1 MPESASERSRRL
13 PPLESVR
20 VFEAVVRRGSTVSA
34 AAELGLTHGAVSRRV
49 HALEEHLGAVL
60 LARGRGGRLVP
71 TEAGEK
77 FAGAARQALAALAEA
92 AAVAS
97 GDDTRRRAIRITTT
111 SSIAALWLVPRLHRF
126 RAQYR
131 GFEVWV
137 YETQSLIEP
146 SAASGM
152 DLALRMGSGR
162 WPGVRAEPLMSDE
175 LVPVCAPALATRL
188 RDPADLAAAVL
199 LHDEDPAASWWHWT
213 EAAGLGRPAWA
224 ARGPRLAAG
233 FLLLQAAAAGEGVA
247 LVPARL
253 AARFLA
259 DGRLRAPFAL
269 RVSLGTLYWLVRPS
283 RSTLSPAL
291 RAFTTWLRAE
301 ARASSP

>member
-1 MPESASERSRRL
+1 
-13 PPLESVR
+13 VR

-34 AAELGLTHGAVSRRV
+34 ASELGLTHGAVSRRV
-49 HALEEHLGAVL
+49 HALEAHLETVL
-60 LARGRGGRLVP
+60 LARGRGGRLVA
-71 TEAGEK
+71 TEAGER

-97 GDDTRRRAIRITTT
+97 GDDRRRRAVRITTT

-126 RAQYR
+126 RARYP
-131 GFEVWV
+131 GFEAWI
-137 YETQSLIEP
+137 YEAQSLVEP

-152 DLALRMGSGR
+152 DLALRMGAGR
-162 WPGVRAEPLMSDE
+162 WPGVRAEPLMNDE
-175 LVPVCAPALATRL
+175 LVPVGAPSVVAQL
-188 RDPADLAAAVL
+188 RDPADLAQAVL
-199 LHDEDPAASWWHWT
+199 LHDEDPAAAWWRWT

-224 ARGPRLAAG
+224 SRGPRLAAA
-233 FLLLQAAAAGEGVA
+233 FLLLQAAAAGEGMA

-259 DGRLRAPFAL
+259 DGRVKAPFAL
-269 RVSLGTLYWLVRPS
+269 RVNLGTLYWLVMPS
-283 RSTLSPAL
+283 RGTPSPAL

-301 ARASSP
+301 ARASNP